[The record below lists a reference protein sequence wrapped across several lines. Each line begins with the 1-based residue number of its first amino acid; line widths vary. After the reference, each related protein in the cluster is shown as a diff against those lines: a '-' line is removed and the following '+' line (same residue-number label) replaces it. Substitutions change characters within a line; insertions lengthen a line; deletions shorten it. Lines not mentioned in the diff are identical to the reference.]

1 MPSVSEPFGISPLEA
16 MQCGV
21 PTIIS
26 KQSGCAEILDK
37 AIKTD
42 YWDIEAMA
50 DAMYSIITYPSMA
63 EYLKEEGKK
72 EVDEIKWEYAGWK
85 IRDIYESVI

>member
-1 MPSVSEPFGISPLEA
+1 

-26 KQSGCAEILDK
+26 KQSGCSEILNNT
-37 AIKTD
+37 IKID

-50 DAMYSIITYPSMA
+50 DAMYSIVSNPSL
-63 EYLKEEGKK
+63 YDFLHKEGKK
-72 EVDEIKWEYAGWK
+72 EVDEIKWEYAALK
-85 IRDIYESVI
+85 LRRIYDMVLGH